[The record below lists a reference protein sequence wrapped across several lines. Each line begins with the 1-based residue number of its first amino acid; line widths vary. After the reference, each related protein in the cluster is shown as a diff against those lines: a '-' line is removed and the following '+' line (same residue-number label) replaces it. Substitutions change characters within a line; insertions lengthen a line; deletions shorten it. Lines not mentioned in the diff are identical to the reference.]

1 MAQRAQQDDHC
12 ITGDDM
18 PAQARKIQGSSGDE
32 TFIGRIIVKFRTA
45 PELDAKALQRLCDE
59 IARLANASLV
69 RPPSASGRA
78 VFQVAAQSTAGAL
91 LDEIRRLPFVQYVE
105 REVTDHSSSQ

>member
-1 MAQRAQQDDHC
+1 
-12 ITGDDM
+12 M